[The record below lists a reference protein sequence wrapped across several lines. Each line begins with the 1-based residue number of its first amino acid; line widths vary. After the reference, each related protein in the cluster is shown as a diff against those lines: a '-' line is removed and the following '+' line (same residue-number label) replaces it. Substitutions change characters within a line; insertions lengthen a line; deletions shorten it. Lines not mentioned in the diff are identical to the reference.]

1 MIVMNRKLL
10 ATILAGLM
18 AATAIAY
25 VLASLED
32 ISEIGEEVAASMEM
46 TLFLGSAAGYAIVSV
61 WILKSKKSYSIKP
74 YVAAIAGSSFLI
86 ILYILS
92 RTIDL
97 PVVGLQD
104 DIGAVDIAS
113 KVLQGVIIAISISV
127 IQGVRKVKVISE
139 ISDKRDR

>member
-1 MIVMNRKLL
+1 MNRKLL

>member
-1 MIVMNRKLL
+1 MNRKLL

-32 ISEIGEEVAASMEM
+32 ISEIGEEVATSMEM

-74 YVAAIAGSSFLI
+74 YVATIAGSSFLI

-104 DIGAVDIAS
+104 DIGAVDITS
-113 KVLQGVIIAISISV
+113 KVLQGVIIAISISM
-127 IQGVRKVKVISE
+127 IQGVRKIKVISE